1 MIIGGEAQRS
11 QFTTAKRVEKI
22 KMNSKTEVYHVPHFD
37 GSTFPQGMTR
47 HLQEI
52 LDKASGAAF
61 YRSFMDF
68 TFKPDD
74 RYNFDTFAAKLNGA
88 AKQWFHKSF
97 SSHER
102 HRVKPFDTLVDLFQ
116 SKFMEPEEGELLL
129 AMQDIHTLL
138 SEHASAISQ
147 FKIQN
152 KTVEILV
159 DRIQKLEHSISKFD
173 DQKAIISDLQAKNR
187 ILESNLLLLEEKLSK
202 VSSSKSDTF
211 KSLKDRQENVQ
222 KEIAALKPMFDQEN
236 ATLKTKVHSIEES
249 CEDHKHLLD
258 EVQLKITALTEA
270 LKETATVETA
280 EIIHVATPVS
290 HPVKEH
296 CDLCGSNTHSSA
308 TCGARRLRCRQCF
321 RVGHLARC
329 CPMIQQE
336 NQCHRCGLQS
346 HSIDQCGT
354 FGLQCWRCGM
364 TGHLQ
369 RMCQQPL
376 RYHGNYRVS

>member
-1 MIIGGEAQRS
+1 M
-11 QFTTAKRVEKI
+11 
-22 KMNSKTEVYHVPHFD
+22 YHVPHFD

-61 YRSFMDF
+61 YKSFMDF

-74 RYNFDTFAAKLNGA
+74 RYNFDTFAAKLNGE

-152 KTVEILV
+152 KTLEILV
-159 DRIQKLEHSISKFD
+159 DRIQKLEQSISKFD
-173 DQKAIISDLQAKNR
+173 DQKTIISDLQAKNS
-187 ILESNLLLLEEKLSK
+187 ILESKLLSMEEKLCK
-202 VSSSKSDTF
+202 VSNSKNDTF

-236 ATLKTKVHSIEES
+236 STLKTKVHIIEES
-249 CEDHKHLLD
+249 CENHKHLLE
-258 EVQLKITALTEA
+258 EVQLKVTILSQA
-270 LKETATVETA
+270 LKETATVETN
-280 EIIHVATPVS
+280 EISQAAPKV
-290 HPVKEH
+290 EEQ

-321 RVGHLARC
+321 QVGHLARC
-329 CPMIQQE
+329 CPNIQQQ
-336 NQCHRCGLQS
+336 NQCQRCGLQT
-346 HSIDQCGT
+346 HSSDQCGT

>member
-1 MIIGGEAQRS
+1 
-11 QFTTAKRVEKI
+11 
-22 KMNSKTEVYHVPHFD
+22 MNSRTEVYHVPHFD

-61 YRSFMDF
+61 YKSFMDF

-159 DRIQKLEHSISKFD
+159 
-173 DQKAIISDLQAKNR
+173 
-187 ILESNLLLLEEKLSK
+187 LLSMEEKLCK
-202 VSSSKSDTF
+202 VSNSKNDTF

-236 ATLKTKVHSIEES
+236 STLKTKVHIIEES
-249 CEDHKHLLD
+249 CENHKHLLE
-258 EVQLKITALTEA
+258 EVQLKVTILSQA
-270 LKETATVETA
+270 LKETATVETN
-280 EIIHVATPVS
+280 EIS
-290 HPVKEH
+290 HAAPKVEEH
-296 CDLCGSNTHSSA
+296 CDLRGSNTHSSA
-308 TCGARRLRCRQCF
+308 TCGARWLRYRQCF
-321 RVGHLARC
+321 QVGHLARC
-329 CPMIQQE
+329 CPNIQQQ
-336 NQCHRCGLQS
+336 NQCQRCGLQT
-346 HSIDQCGT
+346 HSSDQCGT

-376 RYHGNYRVS
+376 RYHGNYRVT